1 MEKIMS
7 NNYVNASKMS
17 ITLDKEIVK
26 ELNSVAA
33 ELGQKKSHII
43 QKALTYYFDKLDE
56 QIADKRLDA
65 LDKGH
70 IQSVPSDEVYRQLG
84 L

>member
-1 MEKIMS
+1 MA
-7 NNYVNASKMS
+7 NNYVIATKMS
-17 ITLDKEIVK
+17 ITLDNETVK

-33 ELGQKKSHII
+33 ELGEKKSRII

-56 QIADKRLDA
+56 KIADKRLNA
-65 LDKGH
+65 L
-70 IQSVPSDEVYRQLG
+70 QSGDTKTLSAQEVYTQLG

>member
-1 MEKIMS
+1 MS

-56 QIADKRLDA
+56 QIADKRLKSLENGETTVVSA
-65 LDKGH
+65 
-70 IQSVPSDEVYRQLG
+70 DEVYQRLG